1 MSLTYKCLIIDHDDT
16 AVNSSK
22 TIHYPAH
29 LEVMRQLRPGEP
41 PVSFEGWMEKNFHP
55 GVMRYYRE
63 ELGMDDRE
71 IREEFLIWQQFTKT
85 TIPSFFPGF
94 LEMLDRFRGEGG
106 IVTVVSHSEVQHIRR
121 DYVENQRDVRSREPL
136 LPEIIFGWEFE
147 ETKRKPSPWPV
158 EQILQ
163 KYGLKPEDALILD
176 DLKPGVEMGKTSRV
190 SVAGAGWGHNIASIR
205 TYMQEN
211 CIEYF
216 TTVTDFA
223 DFLFS
228 N

>member
-41 PVSFEGWMEKNFHP
+41 PVSFEEWMEKNFHP
-55 GVMRYYRE
+55 GVMRYYRD
-63 ELGMDDRE
+63 ELGMTDRE

-85 TIPSFFPGF
+85 AVPSFFPGF
-94 LEMLDRFRGEGG
+94 LEMLARFRREGG
-106 IVTVVSHSEVQHIRR
+106 VITVVSHSEVQHIRR
-121 DYVENQRDVRSREPL
+121 DYVENQRNDHDQEPL

-147 ETKRKPSPWPV
+147 EKRRKPSPWPV

-163 KYGLKPEDALILD
+163 KYGLDAKDALILD
-176 DLKPGVEMGKTSRV
+176 DLKPGVEMGKASRV
-190 SVAGAGWGHNIASIR
+190 PVAGAGWGHNIQSIR
-205 TYMQEN
+205 VYMQEH

-216 TTVTDFA
+216 TSVTDFT